1 MCAADG
7 ATTMRL
13 HATCICTNG
22 CLRVA
27 GCRRHISSCCHCAG
41 RRVGLAWPATMLL
54 QAHSHAFCSRHVTRP
69 TRMVACMDMLAA
81 RRVAQADHVCHRI
94 GRGDGSG
101 QRQADR
107 LARTRDA
114 ASSPPVA
121 SCATARCR
129 HRYHAFAVCG
139 TIAIPACAPRCCCAL
154 HCSYCTAPS
163 AAKSR
168 PPSLP
173 TH

>member
-1 MCAADG
+1 
-7 ATTMRL
+7 MRL

-41 RRVGLAWPATMLL
+41 RRVGLAWPGTMLL
-54 QAHSHAFCSRHVTRP
+54 QVHPHTFCSHHAIRP

-81 RRVAQADHVCHRI
+81 RRVAQADHVCHRM
-94 GRGDGSG
+94 GRGDRAG

-129 HRYHAFAVCG
+129 HLYHCPRDAACRLALAQ
-139 TIAIPACAPRCCCAL
+139 TTPAAADARPRC
-154 HCSYCTAPS
+154 S
-163 AAKSR
+163 ACVWSR
-168 PPSLP
+168 PTRPWGRNRRQP
-173 TH
+173 R